1 MWPQNQ
7 NMTRSIH
14 CFNSIK
20 SDAAVRSQ
28 IGKRDFPRERLAT
41 PNDHVSIPGV
51 ELDQPHT
58 VRGFIAGAVKK
69 NLGLDV
75 TSETVE
81 GRARIIDQTTLHDAI
96 PALSAIVSC
105 SVSHLHSQHLSY

>member
-1 MWPQNQ
+1 MEVQSKVPQNQ
-7 NMTRSIH
+7 KMTQSIH

-20 SDAAVRSQ
+20 SDAAARSQ
-28 IGKRDFPRERLAT
+28 IGKRAFTRERLAT

-69 NLGLDV
+69 NLSLDV

-81 GRARIIDQTTLHDAI
+81 GRGRIIDQ
-96 PALSAIVSC
+96 P
-105 SVSHLHSQHLSY
+105 

>member
-1 MWPQNQ
+1 
-7 NMTRSIH
+7 MTRSIH

-28 IGKRDFPRERLAT
+28 IGKRAFPRERLAT

-69 NLGLDV
+69 NLSLDV

-81 GRARIIDQTTLHDAI
+81 GRGRIIDQ
-96 PALSAIVSC
+96 P
-105 SVSHLHSQHLSY
+105 

>member
-1 MWPQNQ
+1 
-7 NMTRSIH
+7 
-14 CFNSIK
+14 
-20 SDAAVRSQ
+20 
-28 IGKRDFPRERLAT
+28 LAT

-69 NLGLDV
+69 NLSLDV

-81 GRARIIDQTTLHDAI
+81 GRGRIIYQ
-96 PALSAIVSC
+96 P
-105 SVSHLHSQHLSY
+105 